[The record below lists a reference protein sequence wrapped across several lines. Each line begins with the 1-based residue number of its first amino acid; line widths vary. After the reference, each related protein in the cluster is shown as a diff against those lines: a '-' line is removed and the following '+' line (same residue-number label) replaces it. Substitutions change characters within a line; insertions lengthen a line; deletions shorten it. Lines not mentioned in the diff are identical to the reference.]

1 MKDLLK
7 LNKGGVNMEYA
18 GIAIIPLL
26 IGILEVIKKLGI
38 NKKYI
43 PIISLLLGIGTGIL
57 LFTDGDLKAGII
69 KGIYI
74 GLSAVGLYSGGKNTI
89 EAIK

>member
-1 MKDLLK
+1 
-7 LNKGGVNMEYA
+7 MEYA

-26 IGILEVIKKLGI
+26 IGVLEVIKRLGV

-57 LFTDGDLKAGII
+57 LFADGDLKAGII

-74 GLSAVGLYSGGKNTI
+74 GLSAVGLYSGAKNTVERI
-89 EAIK
+89 DQD